1 MDRAERVLKMMNLA
15 LALDIKGYLRKEKNN
30 LNFPFY

>member
-1 MDRAERVLKMMNLA
+1 MNKAERVLKMMNLA
-15 LALDIKGYLRKEKNN
+15 LALDINGYLKKEKKY

>member
-15 LALDIKGYLRKEKNN
+15 LTLDIKGYLKKEKNI
-30 LNFPFY
+30 